1 MQLFIFGI
9 SIYREIN
16 SLGYFARHEQLALV
30 ERLAVS
36 LIVALLAVIVIQLAR
51 IEAAY

>member
-16 SLGYFARHEQLALV
+16 SPGYFARHEQLALV

-51 IEAAY
+51 IEAA